1 LDKKSKKHVDWLDDL
16 SDNYSHRRS
25 EQRCTTGEWEMAGY
39 SIFFTGE
46 RGTCRDYFDAAS
58 MLDAVCQFYALRGK
72 GYPIHL
78 VREHS

>member
-1 LDKKSKKHVDWLDDL
+1 
-16 SDNYSHRRS
+16 
-25 EQRCTTGEWEMAGY
+25 MAGY